1 MFIKVEDSWFTVFVV
16 KKESIRK
23 EKRDSEIKLFYGS
36 VIVNKSG
43 NVNQAVKG
51 PSRSLETVTSRLRGP

>member
-1 MFIKVEDSWFTVFVV
+1 MFIKVGDSWFTVFVV

-23 EKRDSEIKLFYGS
+23 EERDSEIKLFYGS

>member
-1 MFIKVEDSWFTVFVV
+1 MFIKVEDSWFTVVAV

-23 EKRDSEIKLFYGS
+23 EERDSEIKLYS